1 MTISNVIYKYL
12 QHNRR
17 LVIPNL
23 GAFMVKASGEII
35 FSELLKG
42 DDGVFRTLLMA
53 EGLSEFE
60 IAAVTDRFVFEA
72 RHAISGQGCY
82 ILGDWGALVKG
93 TDGGLYFERRNP
105 EDIKIEQKSVSKI
118 EEPLAKP
125 KVENKTP
132 EKVSSQPTPQPA
144 PHPAATP
151 QPKLVRKEETKPEAE
166 ASAKEHKNPSI
177 ELQKPRV
184 APASRRPIPQQK
196 RGTDRFIALAVIV
209 LVLALAAIGYG
220 YYVSQLAPDA
230 DDAQMEALRIEVG
243 RPNNN

>member
-42 DDGVFRTLLMA
+42 DDSVFRTLLTA

-60 IAAVTDRFVFEA
+60 IAAVTDRFVFEV
-72 RHAISGQGCY
+72 RHAIGNQGCY

-93 TDGGLYFERRNP
+93 ADGSLLFEKRNA
-105 EDIKIEQKSVSKI
+105 EDIKVEQKSISKI
-118 EEPLAKP
+118 EEPLARP
-125 KVENKTP
+125 EVKVEVKENVAP
-132 EKVSSQPTPQPA
+132 QPTPQPKPA
-144 PHPAATP
+144 PP
-151 QPKLVRKEETKPEAE
+151 KEEPKVKT
-166 ASAKEHKNPSI
+166 EHKAVPQKPHA
-177 ELQKPRV
+177 EPAKPRV
-184 APASRRPIPQQK
+184 VSAQRRPIAQQK
-196 RGTDRFIALAVIV
+196 RGADRFIVLAAIV
-209 LVLALAAIGYG
+209 LILALAAIGYG

-230 DDAQMEALRIEVG
+230 DDAQMEALRVEVE
-243 RPNNN
+243 RPSNN

>member
-1 MTISNVIYKYL
+1 MTISNVIHKYL
-12 QHNRR
+12 QNNRR

-60 IAAVTDRFVFEA
+60 IAAVADRFVFEV
-72 RHAISGQGCY
+72 RHTISGQGYY
-82 ILGDWGALVKG
+82 ILGNWGALVKNA
-93 TDGGLYFERRNP
+93 DGSLHFEKRNA

-125 KVENKTP
+125 EVQAEIK
-132 EKVSSQPTPQPA
+132 EKIAPQPVPQPTTTPQP
-144 PHPAATP
+144 
-151 QPKLVRKEETKPEAE
+151 QPKPVVPKEKPKVETECQTEPQKPHI
-166 ASAKEHKNPSI
+166 EH
-177 ELQKPRV
+177 QKPRV
-184 APASRRPIPQQK
+184 APAQRRPIPQQK
-196 RGTDRFIALAVIV
+196 RGADRFIALAAIV

-220 YYVSQLAPDA
+220 YYVSQLAPDT
-230 DDAQMEALRIEVG
+230 DDAQMEALRVDVG
-243 RPNNN
+243 RPTNN